1 MRVTLEILQAIAPKT
16 RKSVL
21 EKYVEPLHEVAE
33 YYDMYDNPKRI
44 AAFLA
49 QVAHESGGFNFVKE
63 NLNYS
68 AKGLM
73 TTFKK
78 YFPSEA
84 LAKQYERQPQ
94 KIANRVY
101 ANRMGNGP
109 EESGDGWKFCG
120 RGLIQLTGK
129 NNYTLFAKDLG
140 ISLDETVAYLETAEG
155 AVSSAGWFWDNNN
168 LNKICDTGDFV
179 LLTKRINGGTI
190 GLADRKHHYEIA
202 LELFSK

>member
-1 MRVTLEILQAIAPKT
+1 MEVTISILQKLCPKT
-16 RKSVL
+16 KINVL
-21 EKYVEPLHEVAE
+21 QQYVEPLNQVAE
-33 YYDMYDNPKRI
+33 YYELNTPQRL

-49 QVAHESGGFNFVKE
+49 QTAHESGGFNFTKE

-78 YFPSEA
+78 YFQDETTA
-84 LAKQYERQPQ
+84 DQYARNGTR
-94 KIANRVY
+94 IANRVY

-109 EESGDGWKFCG
+109 ESSGDGSKYCG

-129 NNYTLFAKDLG
+129 DNYTRFAKDLG
-140 ISLDETVAYLETAEG
+140 ISIDECVQYMETPQG

-168 LNKICDTGDFV
+168 LNQYADKEDFIM
-179 LLTKRINGGTI
+179 LTKRINGGTI
-190 GLADRKHHYEIA
+190 GLDDRLHHYHVA
-202 LELFSK
+202 KELLQ